1 MTLTVEF
8 DESGGYDCM
17 TAAFRLSDGEKTV
30 ATIDLLDLGQKSCG
44 DYAGCVEEARK
55 FANLFSAAPDLLAAL
70 QLALSRLEYDLSTSR
85 KRTLERVESE
95 RVASIYRVAIAK
107 AKGEA

>member
-70 QLALSRLEYDLSTSR
+70 ENFVEWHANNFDDFSSDVNSQLLCLAND
-85 KRTLERVESE
+85 
-95 RVASIYRVAIAK
+95 ASAAISK
-107 AKGEA
+107 ARGEV